1 MNIPHKKNKDDEIIG
16 NNSVSISSL
25 EMKRIQEAIE
35 RSDTEKFLLFTR
47 MMRIHFMLRNAVI
60 IKMAK

>member
-1 MNIPHKKNKDDEIIG
+1 MMEDH
-16 NNSVSISSL
+16 SQTISPL
-25 EMKRIQEAIE
+25 EMKRIQEAVE

-60 IKMAK
+60 IRNS

>member
-1 MNIPHKKNKDDEIIG
+1 MNTHHKKNKEDEMIKD
-16 NNSVSISSL
+16 NSPAISPL
-25 EMKRIQEAIE
+25 EMKRIQEAVE

-60 IKMAK
+60 IKNS

>member
-1 MNIPHKKNKDDEIIG
+1 MNTHYKKNKEDEMMEDH
-16 NNSVSISSL
+16 SQTISPL
-25 EMKRIQEAIE
+25 EMKRIREAVE

-60 IKMAK
+60 IKNS

>member
-1 MNIPHKKNKDDEIIG
+1 MNIPHKKNKDNQIIK
-16 NNSVSISSL
+16 NNSVPISSF

-47 MMRIHFMLRNAVI
+47 MMRIHFMLQNAVI
-60 IKMAK
+60 IKNN